1 MAVIRPFKA
10 LRPQKQSAHLV
21 ASVPYD
27 VINTEEA
34 KELAKG
40 NPLSYLHITRS
51 EIDLPDNVDVYSKEV
66 YLKAKDNLDTLIK
79 DATLV
84 LDEKPHFYLYRLI
97 MNQRAQIGIA
107 ATFSVDDYDNDVIL
121 KHEKTR
127 KVKEDDRT
135 NHIIT
140 TNAQTG
146 VVFLTYRGVNT
157 VNEIVDK
164 TINTIEPEYDFIAP
178 DGIHHTIWILPEE
191 FNELIVSEFAK
202 ISKLYIADGHHRAK
216 SASRAKEEMMKSN
229 PNHTGDEEYNYFVAV
244 IFPAEQLQILPYNR
258 VVFDLNGLNKDDFLN
273 AVSEKFEINTTDQK
287 EPKNKKEFC
296 MYLDHQWYHLKA
308 RDSVLAS
315 LSLEKSVGE
324 KLDVSILQNFLL
336 NPILG
341 IDDPRTNNRIDFIGG
356 IRGTKELE
364 KLVDNGKA
372 AVAFSLYP
380 VSLDD
385 LMNISDAGEIMP
397 PKSTWFEP
405 KLRDGLLTHLI

>member
-1 MAVIRPFKA
+1 MTVIRPFKA
-10 LRPQKQSAHLV
+10 LRPTKEKAHLV

-27 VINTEEA
+27 VVNKEEA
-34 KELAKG
+34 KRFADG
-40 NPLSYLHITRS
+40 NILSYLRITRS
-51 EIDLPDNVDVYSKEV
+51 EIELPNSADVYSNQV
-66 YLKAKDNLDTLIK
+66 YQKAKENLTRIIK
-79 DATLV
+79 EAPLKID
-84 LDEKPHFYLYRLI
+84 DKPGFYLYRLI
-97 MNQRAQIGIA
+97 MNGRSQTGIC

-140 TNAQTG
+140 TEAQTG
-146 VVFLTYRGVNT
+146 IVFLTYRGVKG

-164 TINTIEPEYDFIAP
+164 TMKETKPEYDFTTP
-178 DGIHHTIWILPEE
+178 DGIQHTVWVVTEN
-191 FNELIVSEFAK
+191 FNNTIISEFAK
-202 ISKLYIADGHHRAK
+202 INKLYIADGHHRAK
-216 SASRAKEEMMKSN
+216 SASRARDEKKKGN
-229 PNHTGDEEYNYFVAV
+229 LNHKGDEEYNYFVAV
-244 IFPAEQLQILPYNR
+244 IFPEDQLKILPYNR
-258 VVFDLNGLNKDDFLN
+258 VVFDLNGLKKEDFLN
-273 AVSEKFEINTTDQK
+273 AISEKFEIKTTNEK
-287 EPKNKKEFC
+287 EPKKKNNFC
-296 MYLDHQWYHLKA
+296 MYLDKQWYHLKA

-315 LSLEKSVGE
+315 LSLEKSIGE

-336 NPILG
+336 HPVLG
-341 IDDPRTNNRIDFIGG
+341 IEDQRTNNRIDFIGG

-364 KLVDNGKA
+364 KLVDSGKA

-380 VSLDD
+380 VELDD

>member
-10 LRPQKQSAHLV
+10 LRPTKEKAHLV

-27 VINTEEA
+27 VINKEEA
-34 KELAKG
+34 KELAEG
-40 NPLSYLHITRS
+40 NPLSYLHVTRS

-66 YLKAKDNLDTLIK
+66 YLKAKENLEKLIK
-79 DATLV
+79 EAPLV
-84 LDEKPHFYLYRLI
+84 TDEKPHFYLYRLI
-97 MNQRAQIGIA
+97 MNGRAQTGIC

-146 VVFLTYRGVNT
+146 VVFLTYRGV
-157 VNEIVDK
+157 K
-164 TINTIEPEYDFIAP
+164 TINDLVEKTINSVSPEYDFTAP
-178 DGIHHTIWILPEE
+178 DGIQHTVWILPDEY
-191 FNELIVSEFAK
+191 NDMIISEFQK
-202 ISKLYIADGHHRAK
+202 INKLYIADGHHRAK
-216 SASRAKEEMMKSN
+216 SASRAREEKMKSN
-229 PNHTGDEEYNYFVAV
+229 PNHRGDEEYNFFIAV

-258 VVFDLNGLNKDDFLN
+258 VVFDLNGLSKEDFLN
-273 AVSEKFEINTTDQK
+273 AVSEKFEVTPTNEK
-287 EPKNKKEFC
+287 EPKKQKEFC
-296 MYLDHQWYHLKA
+296 MYLDHQWYHLKS

-324 KLDVSILQNFLL
+324 QLDVSILQNFLL

-364 KLVDNGKA
+364 KLVDSGKA

>member
-1 MAVIRPFKA
+1 M
-10 LRPQKQSAHLV
+10 S
-21 ASVPYD
+21 
-27 VINTEEA
+27 
-34 KELAKG
+34 G
-40 NPLSYLHITRS
+40 
-51 EIDLPDNVDVYSKEV
+51 
-66 YLKAKDNLDTLIK
+66 
-79 DATLV
+79 
-84 LDEKPHFYLYRLI
+84 
-97 MNQRAQIGIA
+97 RAQTGIA

-146 VVFLTYRGVNT
+146 VVFLTYRGVQSI
-157 VNEIVDK
+157 NEIVDR
-164 TINTIEPEYDFIAP
+164 TIQTLQPEYDFIAP
-178 DGIHHTIWILPEE
+178 DGIQHTIWILPDEY
-191 FNELIVSEFAK
+191 NQTIISEFEK
-202 ISKLYIADGHHRAK
+202 INKLYIADGHHRAK
-216 SASRAKEEMMKSN
+216 SASRAREEKMKSN
-229 PNHTGDEEYNYFVAV
+229 PNHKGDEEYNYFIAV

-258 VVFDLNGLNKDDFLN
+258 VVFDLNGLSKEDFLN
-273 AVSEKFEINTTDQK
+273 AISEKFEVSLTEQK
-287 EPKNKKEFC
+287 EPKNKREFC

-315 LSLEKSVGE
+315 LSFEKSVEE

-336 NPILG
+336 NPVLG
-341 IDDPRTNNRIDFIGG
+341 IDDPRTSNRIDFIGG

-364 KLVDNGKA
+364 KLVDSGKA
-372 AVAFSLYP
+372 AVAFSLCP

-405 KLRDGLLTHLI
+405 KLRDGLLTYLI

>member
-10 LRPQKQSAHLV
+10 LRPTKENAHLV

-27 VINTEEA
+27 VISVEEA
-34 KELAKG
+34 KELAKD
-40 NPLSYLHITRS
+40 NPLSFLHITRS
-51 EIDLPDNVDVYSKEV
+51 EIDLPENIDVYSNEV
-66 YLKAKDNLDTLIK
+66 YQKAKENLDNLINN
-79 DATLV
+79 APLV

-97 MNQRAQIGIA
+97 MGGRAQTGIA

-146 VVFLTYRGVNT
+146 VVFLTYRGVQSI
-157 VNEIVDK
+157 NEIVDR
-164 TINTIEPEYDFIAP
+164 TIQTLQPEYDFIAP
-178 DGIHHTIWILPEE
+178 DGIQHTIWILPDEY
-191 FNELIVSEFAK
+191 NQTIISEFEK
-202 ISKLYIADGHHRAK
+202 INKLYIADGHHRAK
-216 SASRAKEEMMKSN
+216 SASRAREEKMKSN
-229 PNHTGDEEYNYFVAV
+229 PNHKGDEEYNYFIAV

-258 VVFDLNGLNKDDFLN
+258 VVFDLNGLSKEDFLN
-273 AVSEKFEINTTDQK
+273 AISEKFEVSLTEQK
-287 EPKNKKEFC
+287 EPKNKREFC

-315 LSLEKSVGE
+315 LSFEKSVEE

-336 NPILG
+336 NPVLG
-341 IDDPRTNNRIDFIGG
+341 IDDPRTSNRIDFIGG

-364 KLVDNGKA
+364 KLVDSGKA
-372 AVAFSLYP
+372 AVAFSLCP

-405 KLRDGLLTHLI
+405 KLRDGLLTYLI

>member
-10 LRPQKQSAHLV
+10 LRPTKEKAQLV

-27 VINTEEA
+27 VVNREEA
-34 KELAKG
+34 KHFAEG

-51 EIDLPDNVDVYSKEV
+51 EIDLPDVKDVYSKEV
-66 YLKAKDNLDTLIK
+66 YFKAKENLQRIIK
-79 DATLV
+79 EAPLK
-84 LDEKPHFYLYRLI
+84 LDEKPSFYLYRLI
-97 MNQRAQIGIA
+97 MDGRSQTGIC

-135 NHIIT
+135 NHIVT
-140 TNAQTG
+140 TEAQTG
-146 VVFLTYRGVNT
+146 IVFLTYRGVKN
-157 VNEIVDK
+157 VNDVVEK
-164 TINTIEPEYDFIAP
+164 TMNETKPEYDFTAP
-178 DGIHHTIWILPEE
+178 DGIQHTVW
-191 FNELIVSEFAK
+191 IVSESYNQIIINEFTK
-202 ISKLYIADGHHRAK
+202 INKLYIADGHHRAK
-216 SASRAKEEMMKSN
+216 SASRAREEKKKAN
-229 PNHTGDEEYNYFVAV
+229 PKHKGDEEYNYFVAV
-244 IFPAEQLQILPYNR
+244 LFPAEQLKILPYNR
-258 VVFDLNGLNKDDFLN
+258 VVFDLNKLSKEDFLN
-273 AVSEKFEINTTDQK
+273 AISEKFEVTMTNDK
-287 EPKNKKEFC
+287 EPKTKNQFC
-296 MYLDHQWYHLKA
+296 MYLDKQWYHLKA

-336 NPILG
+336 NPVLG

-364 KLVDNGKA
+364 KLVDSGKA

-380 VSLDD
+380 VGLDD
-385 LMNISDAGEIMP
+385 LMNISDAGEVMP

>member
-10 LRPQKQSAHLV
+10 LRPTKENAHLV

-27 VINTEEA
+27 VVNREEA
-34 KELAKG
+34 AQHTEG

-51 EIDLPDNVDVYSKEV
+51 EIDLPDVKDVYSKEV
-66 YLKAKDNLDTLIK
+66 YLKAKENLNQIIEQAPLKVD
-79 DATLV
+79 D
-84 LDEKPHFYLYRLI
+84 KPHFYLYRLI
-97 MNQRAQIGIA
+97 MDGRAQTGIC

-140 TNAQTG
+140 TEAQTG
-146 VVFLTYRGVNT
+146 IVFLTYRSVKSINELVN
-157 VNEIVDK
+157 K
-164 TINTIEPEYDFIAP
+164 TIDEVKPEYDFTAP
-178 DGIHHTIWILPEE
+178 DGIQHTVWLMPDKYNE
-191 FNELIVSEFAK
+191 FIEKEFAK
-202 ISKLYIADGHHRAK
+202 INKLYIADGHHRAK
-216 SASRAKEEMMKSN
+216 SASRAREEKMKSN
-229 PNHTGDEEYNYFVAV
+229 SNHTGEEEYNYFIAV
-244 IFPAEQLQILPYNR
+244 IFPDDQLKILPYNR
-258 VVFDLNGLNKDDFLN
+258 VVLDLNGLSKADFMD
-273 AVSEKFEINTTDQK
+273 AAAQKFTITKTVKK
-287 EPKNKKEFC
+287 EPASKNVFC
-296 MYLDHQWYHLKA
+296 MYLDKEWFELKP
-308 RDSVLAS
+308 RDSVFAS

-336 NPILG
+336 NPVLG

-364 KLVDNGKA
+364 KLVDSGKA

-380 VSLDD
+380 VTLND
-385 LMNISDAGEIMP
+385 LMNISDAGEVMP